1 MKEREKNQKEWEKG
15 REEKGGKEIKK
26 KNKEEL
32 QELSQY
38 SYNEKLHQDMIDKE
52 QTLKPKYDEYKKLQT
67 LIQRVPIVQKELDEK
82 NKSEK
87 VMKKEIDDLKKTQNL
102 ILEKLS
108 S

>member
-1 MKEREKNQKEWEKG
+1 MIYINALPLITVFHEYT
-15 REEKGGKEIKK
+15 
-26 KNKEEL
+26 NKELEDMVNS
-32 QELSQY
+32 EA
-38 SYNEKLHQDMIDKE
+38 EKKAN
-52 QTLKPKYDEYKKLQT
+52 KKT
-67 LIQRVPIVQKELDEK
+67 EAIQKELDEK